1 LTLTI
6 LFPPLLFFVKKSG
19 KHQGHQIRFTKSERA
34 LNSMNQEWI
43 LFTITKRLSQNRQM
57 QMMMKTLLA
66 LIAIISLLACAANL
80 PSNAPSIEPDRD
92 GKSSAENRPVVKDPA
107 KPLKSPHGYIITKDY
122 QPGGFGGFIGD
133 CSSDKNWPYY
143 WQCMSEN
150 AGNGGFK

>member
-1 LTLTI
+1 MLRFFVGRCLA
-6 LFPPLLFFVKKSG
+6 LERDLLFLRWVLV
-19 KHQGHQIRFTKSERA
+19 TV
-34 LNSMNQEWI
+34 
-43 LFTITKRLSQNRQM
+43 TKRLSQNRQM

-92 GKSSAENRPVVKDPA
+92 GKSSAENRPVVNDPA